1 MARMIAPYTG
11 AEVDVPS
18 GSVERWLA
26 RGFLVVDETEQV
38 DADESVCE
46 QANDGHAD
54 DGGDEAGAEL
64 PDSDSTITEIRAY
77 ADAHGVSL
85 PKKANKAAML
95 AALKEAMA

>member
-1 MARMIAPYTG
+1 MARMIVPYTG

-26 RGFLVVDETEQV
+26 RGFIAVDGAGKVE
-38 DADESVCE
+38 ADEAACE
-46 QANDGHAD
+46 QAGDGHAD
-54 DGGDEAGAEL
+54 EGEEGAEL

-77 ADAHGVSL
+77 AEAHGVSL
-85 PKKANKAAML
+85 PKKSNKAAML

>member
-26 RGFLVVDETEQV
+26 RGFISVDEVAEV
-38 DADESVCE
+38 EADGAACE
-46 QANDGHAD
+46 QADEDHAEAN
-54 DGGDEAGAEL
+54 GGEAGAER
-64 PDSDSTITEIRAY
+64 PDAGSTITEIRAY
-77 ADAHGVSL
+77 AEAHGVSL

-95 AALKEAMA
+95 AALEEAMA

>member
-18 GSVERWLA
+18 GSVERWIA
-26 RGFLVVDETEQV
+26 RGFIAVDGAAPVE
-38 DADESVCE
+38 ADEAACE
-46 QANDGHAD
+46 QADDGHAD
-54 DGGDEAGAEL
+54 GGGDEAGAEL
-64 PDSDSTITEIRAY
+64 PDADSTITEIRAY
-77 ADAHGVSL
+77 AEAHGVSL